1 MWPLQ
6 LFNSLES
13 LELWAVLLW
22 ESVGLI
28 SFHSYAKHSFS

>member
-13 LELWAVLLW
+13 LELRATLLW
-22 ESVGLI
+22 KSVGRI
-28 SFHSYAKHSFS
+28 SFHSYAKHSLS